1 MSLLLAVDILI
12 LIALLVVPVELVAV
26 WAMLEEA
33 VVVVTLVVSLAV
45 LRLVVGFFPVL
56 VMTLVT

>member
-1 MSLLLAVDILI
+1 MALLLAVDILI

-26 WAMLEEA
+26 RAVLEGA

-45 LRLVVGFFPVL
+45 L
-56 VMTLVT
+56 

>member
-1 MSLLLAVDILI
+1 MSLLLAVDILV

-26 WAMLEEA
+26 RTVLEGA

>member
-1 MSLLLAVDILI
+1 MALLLAVDILV

-26 WAMLEEA
+26 RAVLEGA

-45 LRLVVGFFPVL
+45 L
-56 VMTLVT
+56 

>member
-33 VVVVTLVVSLAV
+33 VVVVALVVSLAV
-45 LRLVVGFFPVL
+45 L
-56 VMTLVT
+56 